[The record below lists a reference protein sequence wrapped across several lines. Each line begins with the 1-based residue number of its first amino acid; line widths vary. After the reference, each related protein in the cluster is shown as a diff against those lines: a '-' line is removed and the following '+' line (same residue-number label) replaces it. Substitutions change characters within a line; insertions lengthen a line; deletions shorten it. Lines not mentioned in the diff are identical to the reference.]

1 MVDWIKVG
9 MNALL
14 AFSST
19 GAALVVAGA
28 FNGEGWNVALLSC
41 LFTGLLAF
49 AKEYQSECSKQGN
62 QPLILPSLLVF

>member
-1 MVDWIKVG
+1 MALAEQLYSSEKGSSRGKTLMVDWIHVG

-41 LFTGLLAF
+41 LFTGLVAF
-49 AKEYQSECSKQGN
+49 AKEY
-62 QPLILPSLLVF
+62 